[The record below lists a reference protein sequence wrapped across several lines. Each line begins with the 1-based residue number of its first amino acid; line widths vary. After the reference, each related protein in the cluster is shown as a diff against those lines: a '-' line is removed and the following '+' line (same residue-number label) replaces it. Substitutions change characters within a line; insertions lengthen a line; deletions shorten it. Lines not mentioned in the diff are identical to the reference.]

1 MKQAGYNQDRRSHL
15 PGSVILYSGH
25 EHYLPPPPPPPP
37 TTTTTTMQKGVASV
51 LSREVQQALICWEP
65 VYSRIIS
72 ATFDTRDM
80 NTKLNVVQC
89 YAPTNDADDGTKKEF
104 YEQLHHLNK
113 LKPKDINILKS
124 NVKDRC

>member
-25 EHYLPPPPPPPP
+25 EEDITSPPPHHHHHHHHNHAE
-37 TTTTTTMQKGVASV
+37 GVASV

-80 NTKLNVVQC
+80 NIKLNVVQC

-113 LKPKDINILKS
+113 LKPKDINILKG